1 MYDAEG
7 GGGKLSFVGDTVSKA
22 PGGAGAG
29 YVVSQTRF
37 YVDPDEAE
45 NLIKGLDAAVK
56 ELQKAKRA
64 ADEISQSQSPGKDA
78 YSGFATL
85 KIRETAGMQEG
96 GYGWANEEAQKALM
110 RTIQNI
116 KDSLAAYKGT
126 DSAAQDALKPK
137 D

>member
-22 PGGAGAG
+22 PGGAAG

-37 YVDPDEAE
+37 FVDPDEAE
-45 NLIKGLDAAVK
+45 NLIKGLEKAYL
-56 ELQKAKRA
+56 ELRNAKRYS
-64 ADEISQSQSPGKDA
+64 DQITQVQSPGKDA

-85 KIRETAGMQEG
+85 KIRETAGDQQG
-96 GYGWANEEAQKALM
+96 GYGWANEEARKALKK
-110 RTIQNI
+110 TIQNI
-116 KDSLAAYKGT
+116 KDALAAYKGT
-126 DSAAQDALKPK
+126 DSAAEGALKPR

>member
-22 PGGAGAG
+22 PGGAGG

-37 YVDPDEAE
+37 FVDPDEAE

-64 ADEISQSQSPGKDA
+64 ADEISQSGSPGKDA

-85 KIRETAGMQEG
+85 KIRETAGTQQG

-110 RTIQNI
+110 NTIQNI
-116 KDSLAAYKGT
+116 KDALAAYKNT
-126 DSAAQDALKPK
+126 DSAAQDALKPR